1 MLSAR
6 AYAASLRGGMMSHR
20 SWVLLSLSIMALV
33 GCARTAPDISDAN
46 VSALLGASTFA
57 GQWRCKTDRL
67 PGTRW
72 YELPATSC
80 AADDSSGTTSTQV
93 HTIIDHDGHV
103 EMASRDWWNRDSSE
117 WVARRDSIARA
128 VVARFPNATRCQGP
142 PAAYVPP
149 PQPEQAGVIRDHRAW
164 RAQKYDVEISTLGST
179 TSADIHG
186 RPVYVLSLN
195 VATAPG
201 WLMECGS
208 EAQWRTVPR
217 PHLPRMRTDTALRR

>member
-6 AYAASLRGGMMSHR
+6 ANVASICGMMSKR
-20 SWVLLSLSIMALV
+20 SRMWLSLGALALL
-33 GCARTAPDISDAN
+33 GCTRTAPKITDAN
-46 VSALLGASTFA
+46 ISALLGAPTFA
-57 GQWRCKTDRL
+57 GKWRCKSDRL
-67 PGTRW
+67 LGTRW
-72 YELPATSC
+72 YELSATSC
-80 AADDSSGTTSTQV
+80 DADDSSGTTSTQV

-128 VVARFPNATRCQGP
+128 VIARFPDATRCQGP

-164 RAQKYDVEISTLGST
+164 RAQKYDVEISTLGSAIR
-179 TSADIHG
+179 ADIHG
-186 RPVYVLSLN
+186 RPIYVLSLN

-208 EAQWRTVPR
+208 EAQWSRIPR
-217 PHLPRMRTDTALRR
+217 PHWPRRNSDSALHR